1 MNDCPNGYVRDLLP
15 DLLHDRLAPAERRS
29 VQIHVDGCVDCRAEL
44 VLLGELWATM
54 HRVHAV
60 NVAVIAAALPAYRA
74 GTKPVRR
81 SWVGWRTAAAITMVV
96 AGGTSVAL
104 VSRGVGGSSDSLA
117 ARSTAA
123 IGAANATS
131 SIANGEKA
139 STPVAA
145 EAPTGGRELA
155 MAGGSLGELSD
166 RELSTLLDGIESLDA
181 LPSTDVD
188 GMTAASPVAPAQVK
202 P

>member
-54 HRVHAV
+54 HRVRAV
-60 NVAVIAAALPAYRA
+60 NVAVIAAALPAYRPA
-74 GTKPVRR
+74 RR

-104 VSRGVGGSSDSLA
+104 VSRGVGRSSDSLA

-123 IGAANATS
+123 IGAASATS

-188 GMTAASPVAPAQVK
+188 GVTAASPMAPAQVK